1 PGVCA
6 AMDAGRDPASPEVQ
20 ALVRR
25 WLVLQRRFIEMA
37 PGMDDTL
44 RQMYVQEPELAR
56 QSGISNELIAY
67 LRRSKATLPPEEQ
80 T

>member
-1 PGVCA
+1 
-6 AMDAGRDPASPEVQ
+6 
-20 ALVRR
+20 
-25 WLVLQRRFIEMA
+25 VLQRRFIEMA
-37 PGMDDTL
+37 PGMEDTL
-44 RQMYVQEPELAR
+44 RQMYAQEPELAR